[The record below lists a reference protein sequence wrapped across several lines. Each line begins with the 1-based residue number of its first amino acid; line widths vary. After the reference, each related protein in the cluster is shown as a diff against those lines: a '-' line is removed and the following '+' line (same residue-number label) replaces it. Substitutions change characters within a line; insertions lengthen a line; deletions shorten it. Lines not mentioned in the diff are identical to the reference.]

1 MFRNIIPILMVS
13 ETAVLTGLKVIFRAI
28 QEKKNRVYIYYC
40 IGDKYNFTKVL
51 CIYMEN
57 GSLFPLDS

>member
-1 MFRNIIPILMVS
+1 MVS

-51 CIYMEN
+51 CIYIEN